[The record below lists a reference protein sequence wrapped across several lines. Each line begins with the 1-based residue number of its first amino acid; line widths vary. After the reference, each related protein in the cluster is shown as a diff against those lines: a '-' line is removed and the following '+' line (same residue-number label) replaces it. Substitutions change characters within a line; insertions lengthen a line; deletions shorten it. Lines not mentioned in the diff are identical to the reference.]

1 MTNTDQRDK
10 ESSQINEK
18 EKQTLKHP
26 VFDWIMVVVALCW
39 MSIVHLVLST
49 WKDLTMEQLMFQI
62 REPVE
67 GTATSMI
74 ASAVAWIL
82 VPVAV
87 GILVF
92 ILLRHFTG
100 KKMQLTYVLLM
111 VGGLVVATCVAA
123 MRLNPVGYVVAQ
135 ATDSDFIGKYYASPE
150 DTKISFPE
158 NKRNLIY
165 IFLESM
171 EITYADKNNGGIF
184 DQNTI
189 PELTILAQENED
201 FSGAQTT
208 LNGGISLSGSTWTIG
223 AMFAQTSG
231 LPLKSNVYNDMDTQ
245 DSFFSGVIT
254 LGDILEEEGYNQ
266 ELMVG
271 SDASFGGRA
280 LYFKGHGD
288 YDIWDYNTAVEEEKI
303 SSDYY
308 VHWGYEDQK
317 LFSYAKEEL
326 ERLSSE
332 DKPFNFTML
341 TVDTHFP
348 LGYVCD
354 LCSDEF
360 GDDQYANVM
369 ACSSRQVAAFVEWIK
384 EQDFYDNTTIV
395 ITGDHPTMNGDFT
408 SAADKDYVRKT
419 YTAIINSP
427 IEKECEET
435 RLFSTMDLFPT
446 TLAAIGAKIE
456 GNALGLGV
464 NLYSDRQTLLEEYGL
479 EEVKSELNK
488 HSAFLDRLEQFDC
501 KDIIYLKRRK
511 TEESVWIKVVS
522 KNEDNL
528 QLKISGVK
536 TVTGKDAEDIS
547 EVTVLLYDE
556 DEELIE
562 EKNATLG
569 ENNAW
574 LASID
579 ANENQIKAGTLAVTV
594 TDIDEAIQTVYCEN
608 GTVLLGAEKE

>member
-39 MSIVHLVLST
+39 MSIVHWVLST

-579 ANENQIKAGTLAVTV
+579 ANENQVKAGTLAVTV
-594 TDIDEAIQTVYCEN
+594 KDIDEAIQTVYCEN

>member
-1 MTNTDQRDK
+1 
-10 ESSQINEK
+10 
-18 EKQTLKHP
+18 
-26 VFDWIMVVVALCW
+26 
-39 MSIVHLVLST
+39 
-49 WKDLTMEQLMFQI
+49 MFQI

-608 GTVLLGAEKE
+608 GSVLLGAEKE

>member
-1 MTNTDQRDK
+1 M
-10 ESSQINEK
+10 
-18 EKQTLKHP
+18 
-26 VFDWIMVVVALCW
+26 
-39 MSIVHLVLST
+39 
-49 WKDLTMEQLMFQI
+49 
-62 REPVE
+62 
-67 GTATSMI
+67 
-74 ASAVAWIL
+74 
-82 VPVAV
+82 
-87 GILVF
+87 
-92 ILLRHFTG
+92 
-100 KKMQLTYVLLM
+100 
-111 VGGLVVATCVAA
+111 VVATCVAA

-348 LGYVCD
+348 LGVC
-354 LCSDEF
+354 LRS
-360 GDDQYANVM
+360 
-369 ACSSRQVAAFVEWIK
+369 
-384 EQDFYDNTTIV
+384 
-395 ITGDHPTMNGDFT
+395 
-408 SAADKDYVRKT
+408 
-419 YTAIINSP
+419 
-427 IEKECEET
+427 
-435 RLFSTMDLFPT
+435 L
-446 TLAAIGAKIE
+446 
-456 GNALGLGV
+456 
-464 NLYSDRQTLLEEYGL
+464 
-479 EEVKSELNK
+479 
-488 HSAFLDRLEQFDC
+488 
-501 KDIIYLKRRK
+501 
-511 TEESVWIKVVS
+511 
-522 KNEDNL
+522 
-528 QLKISGVK
+528 
-536 TVTGKDAEDIS
+536 
-547 EVTVLLYDE
+547 
-556 DEELIE
+556 
-562 EKNATLG
+562 
-569 ENNAW
+569 
-574 LASID
+574 
-579 ANENQIKAGTLAVTV
+579 
-594 TDIDEAIQTVYCEN
+594 
-608 GTVLLGAEKE
+608 

>member
-39 MSIVHLVLST
+39 MSIVHWVLST

-562 EKNATLG
+562 EKNATLE

-574 LASID
+574 FASID
-579 ANENQIKAGTLAVTV
+579 ANENQVKAGTLAVTV

>member
-39 MSIVHLVLST
+39 MSIVHWVLST

-74 ASAVAWIL
+74 VSAVAWIL
-82 VPVAV
+82 IPVAV

>member
-39 MSIVHLVLST
+39 MSIVHWVLST

-74 ASAVAWIL
+74 VSAVAWIL
-82 VPVAV
+82 IPVAV

-100 KKMQLTYVLLM
+100 KKMQLTYVFLM
-111 VGGLVVATCVAA
+111 VGGLVAATCVAA

-135 ATDSDFIGKYYASPE
+135 ATDSDFVGKHYASPE

-171 EITYADKNNGGIF
+171 EMTYADKNNGGIF

-419 YTAIINSP
+419 YTAIINSST
-427 IEKECEET
+427 EKECDET

-464 NLYSDRQTLLEEYGL
+464 NLYSDRQTLLEEYGM
-479 EEVKSELNK
+479 EEVESELNK

-562 EKNATLG
+562 EKNATLE

-574 LASID
+574 FASID

-594 TDIDEAIQTVYCEN
+594 KDINEAIQTVYYEN
-608 GTVLLGAEKE
+608 GSVLFKSE

>member
-39 MSIVHLVLST
+39 MSIVHWVLST

>member
-1 MTNTDQRDK
+1 MNHRDK
-10 ESSQINEK
+10 ESDQLKEK
-18 EKQTLKHP
+18 KKQTLKHP
-26 VFDWIMVVVALCW
+26 VFDWIIVVVALCW
-39 MSIVHLVLST
+39 MSIVHWVLST

-74 ASAVAWIL
+74 VSAVAWIL
-82 VPVAV
+82 IPVAV

-100 KKMQLTYVLLM
+100 KKMQLTYVFLM
-111 VGGLVVATCVAA
+111 VGGLVAATCVAA
-123 MRLNPVGYVVAQ
+123 TRLNPVGYVVAQ

-427 IEKECEET
+427 TEKECDET

-511 TEESVWIKVVS
+511 TEESARIKVVS
-522 KNEDNL
+522 KNEDSL
-528 QLKISGVK
+528 QLKISGIK
-536 TVTGKDAEDIS
+536 TVTGRDAEDIS

-574 LASID
+574 FASID

-594 TDIDEAIQTVYCEN
+594 KDINEAIQTVYYEY
-608 GTVLLGAEKE
+608 GSVLLKSE